1 MSLMRVLRQFRRYK
15 GRIKFYSKDGNLM
28 YENTL
33 ENTLFSIF
41 YDNFWN
47 ALVLVLDYNVEYGW
61 IKLACKKVG

>member
-1 MSLMRVLRQFRRYK
+1 MSLIKTLRQFRRYK
-15 GRIKFYSKDGNLM
+15 GRIKFYSKDGTLM

-33 ENTLFSIF
+33 ECTLSSIF

-47 ALVLVLDYNVEYGW
+47 TLVLDYNVEYGW

>member
-1 MSLMRVLRQFRRYK
+1 MSLIKALRQFRRYK
-15 GRIKFYSKDGNLM
+15 GRIKFYSKDGILM

-33 ENTLFSIF
+33 EYTLKSIF

-47 ALVLVLDYNVEYGW
+47 TLVLDYNVEYGW

>member
-1 MSLMRVLRQFRRYK
+1 MSLIKTLREFRRYK
-15 GRIKFYSKDGNLM
+15 GRIKFYSKDGALM

-33 ENTLFSIF
+33 EYTLKSIF

-47 ALVLVLDYNVEYGW
+47 TLVLDYNVEYGW